1 MINFIEIY
9 LIHTGNKKDKV
20 STYDLLHIYN
30 KDKDNKLY
38 INTFSQ
44 KLNKYI
50 PVRKHRLGISTIS
63 AIDGYKL
70 KENYDPETGETFLR

>member
-44 KLNKYI
+44 RLNKII

-63 AIDGYKL
+63 AIKGYKL